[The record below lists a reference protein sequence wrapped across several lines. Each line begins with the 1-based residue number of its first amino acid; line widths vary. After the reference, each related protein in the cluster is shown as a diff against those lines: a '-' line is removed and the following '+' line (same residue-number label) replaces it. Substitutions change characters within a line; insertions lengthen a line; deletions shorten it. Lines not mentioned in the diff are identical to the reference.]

1 MAFIFDPPPD
11 PLRRA
16 LADQPDWLRRDLIP
30 DGGAVLRALPG
41 AEAELPSPARRFS
54 FRMHPATEL
63 SYLWER
69 LRLASF
75 PVVGERSA

>member
-1 MAFIFDPPPD
+1 MSPFFDPPAV
-11 PLRRA
+11 PLGRA
-16 LADQPDWLRRDLIP
+16 LAEAPDWLRRDLIP

-54 FRMHPATEL
+54 FRMHPASEL

-69 LRLASF
+69 LRLASV
-75 PVVGERSA
+75 PVIGERSA